1 MKDHGMT
8 RSACGNIADVLEIVM
23 TSLKYIDDGMTKA
36 DILEAIENNM
46 SRIEKCRL
54 LAKIGQSVTSLTNT
68 EARTIVT
75 LALSGEFE
83 DGVYNNRNVNVDVL
97 RECLDD
103 EQYALAMER
112 IGVVVSEKTKR
123 GKRSKIDINSI

>member
-1 MKDHGMT
+1 MT